1 MRFECKISV
10 VVLLLCTLAAAQGTP
25 PSDPTEQKLQ
35 PRQIASV
42 GTPPQAPQPRM
53 EQMKQ
58 LIKTQVRRALDGKP
72 YPALQDWQPLTGRQK
87 FDYFLHSTYASRTFV
102 NAGVDVI
109 ANRVKG
115 HDRNPEYETGIM
127 GLGQHYGIE
136 LATDETDVFFKYF
149 LFPTLLRQDPRYF
162 RNPELPFFKRALYS
176 MTRVIITRT
185 DRGGETFNSSSILG
199 AMSSRALSDLYVP
212 GQRQGLQPLTGCVS
226 FNLLR
231 DAGMNLV
238 HEFWPDFRRKFLHR

>member
-1 MRFECKISV
+1 MRFGFMTILV
-10 VVLLLCTLAAAQGTP
+10 VVLLWCFAPAQGTP
-25 PSDPTEQKLQ
+25 PRELAQDTQQL
-35 PRQIASV
+35 ATV
-42 GTPPQAPQPRM
+42 AGTPPEAPKPRLT
-53 EQMKQ
+53 QMKH

-72 YPALQDWQPLTGRQK
+72 YPALQDWKPLTERQK

-115 HDRNPEYETGIM
+115 RDRNPEYETGLM
-127 GLGQHYGIE
+127 GLGQHYGIQ
-136 LATDETDVFFKYF
+136 LATDETDVFFKRF
-149 LFPTLLRQDPRYF
+149 LFPALLHQDPRYF

-176 MTRVIITRT
+176 MTRVVMTQT
-185 DRGGETFNSSSILG
+185 DKGSETFNSSSILG
-199 AMSSRALSDLYVP
+199 ALSSRALGDLYVP
-212 GQRQGLQPLTGCVS
+212 GQRQGLHPLTGCIS
-226 FNLLR
+226 YNLLR